1 VDLQRPGF
9 RDDAGLG
16 VELRVGFGMTT
27 FGGGIRNLT
36 PTLVATRMNVKI
48 LK

>member
-1 VDLQRPGF
+1 
-9 RDDAGLG
+9 
-16 VELRVGFGMTT
+16 MTT

>member
-1 VDLQRPGF
+1 
-9 RDDAGLG
+9 
-16 VELRVGFGMTT
+16 MTT
-27 FGGGIRNLT
+27 FGGGSRNLT